1 MKIKLLL
8 AILLCSSALIRAQET
23 VFSAQKGTTFFLPK
37 ELSPVSHPATD
48 QKVFTKAQGK
58 TVFFDIP
65 LYKPTVAASTLV
77 PEFIGITPK
86 WLNWNRDLV
95 FSAGTSVGVAY
106 SNHLEVKDGIIEL
119 FGSGARQGSYIKRI
133 NSLTGATLWEH
144 HSNRKTYNKL
154 ELDVNLY
161 ETASGDIQ
169 VFGHR
174 LFTIGDIGFF
184 PAGMVYQKLLN
195 GQTGVVLTRKWTEW
209 DQGGQPNLN
218 SYGVLGVFAPL
229 PNSSQVLNCEI
240 APFGQDYA
248 NIAIIDENCK
258 IVDTSM
264 HLSTPFGSASLS
276 NSFRNNGISRLSN
289 GNTVIGL
296 TITGFEP
303 DTSSIFNELV
313 WVDQVGKIMKRKE
326 ITTEINHS
334 ALGKVIPSGDR
345 FLYLGQ
351 SYADRSKRNFEQR
364 SSVLIMDLDGQILFN
379 EPLMQHNGKLFGASV
394 AVPERSG
401 DGFIYAVEALDSR
414 CLRFYHQ
421 KKDFSLNL
429 LREICP
435 TNPKHKFELSHVV
448 QASNGD
454 VITGFLL
461 QTDSVSYD
469 INTGTLISNF
479 GGYDRYT
486 MSLSAADLG
495 LLSDI
500 DETIVQKNVMLIA
513 PNPTRDVISIQFGE
527 PTSGQI
533 SVFDLSGKLVM
544 SQFVTDQLSLDL
556 EAYGIPKG
564 LYVVQFK
571 NDKLISSAKV
581 VLE

>member
-37 ELSPVSHPATD
+37 ELSSVSYPATE
-48 QKVFTKAQGK
+48 QRVFTKAHGK

-65 LYKPTVAASTLV
+65 LSKPQGTSSTLV
-77 PEFIGITPK
+77 PEFIGFTPK

-95 FSAGTSVGVAY
+95 YSDGKDDGVAFTD
-106 SNHLEVKDGIIEL
+106 HLVVKDGIVEL
-119 FGSGARQGSYIKRI
+119 YGSGVRQGSYIKKI
-133 NSLTGATLWEH
+133 NLLTGATLWEH
-144 HSNRKTYNKL
+144 HSNRRTYNKL

-161 ETASGDIQ
+161 ETVVGDIQ

-174 LFTIGDIGFF
+174 LFTTSDVGIY
-184 PAGMVYQKLLN
+184 PAGIVYQKLLN
-195 GQTGVVLTRKWTEW
+195 GQTGSLLARKWTEFE
-209 DQGGQPNLN
+209 QGGKDNINPN
-218 SYGVLGVFAPL
+218 GQLGVFAPL
-229 PNSSQVLNCEI
+229 PNSSNVLNCELT
-240 APFGQDYA
+240 PYDQDYA
-248 NIAIIDENCK
+248 SIAIIDENCK
-258 IVDTSM
+258 IVDTTM
-264 HLSTPFGSASLS
+264 HLTTPFGSAS
-276 NSFRNNGISRLSN
+276 NSILFRNNGIASLSN
-289 GNTVIGL
+289 GKTVIGL
-296 TITGFEP
+296 TITSFEI

-313 WVDQVGKIMKRKE
+313 WVDQLGKITKRKE
-326 ITTEINHS
+326 VTIEINYS
-334 ALGKVIPSGDR
+334 GLSRFAASGDQ
-345 FLYLGQ
+345 LMYLGL
-351 SYADRSKRNFEQR
+351 SYADRSMGNFKER

-379 EPLMQHNGKLFGASV
+379 ASRMEYDGKLFGNTV
-394 AVPERSG
+394 AAPERTG
-401 DGFIYAVEALDSR
+401 DGFVYAVEALDSK

-421 KKDFSLNL
+421 KKDFSIKL
-429 LREICP
+429 LKEICS
-435 TNPKHKFELSHVV
+435 TDPKHDFELSHVV

-461 QTDSVSYD
+461 QKDTVI
-469 INTGTLISNF
+469 INTTTGALVNDFT
-479 GGYDRYT
+479 GYDRYT
-486 MSLSAADLG
+486 MSISAADLG
-495 LLSDI
+495 LISDV
-500 DETIVQKNVMLIA
+500 DEVMVQKNVMLIA

-556 EAYGIPKG
+556 EAYGILKG

-571 NDKLISSAKV
+571 NDRLISNAKV